1 MLLTM
6 QSKLLNFLPAAEKQ
20 LLKCCAC
27 SEGGRREM
35 NAQRRGPAG
44 ARALVAMH
52 MITARKNNT
61 TFNFKTAICTENYTT
76 PSSPLLNIYILR
88 NNGWFIKTIH

>member
-1 MLLTM
+1 MLFIR
-6 QSKLLNFLPAAEKQ
+6 QGKLLNFLPAAGKQ

-35 NAQRRGPAG
+35 NEQRKGLAG

-52 MITARKNNT
+52 RTTRRKPKHT
-61 TFNFKTAICTENYTT
+61 I
-76 PSSPLLNIYILR
+76 LNCSTHRKWHILNHLISR
-88 NNGWFIKTIH
+88 QIN

>member
-1 MLLTM
+1 MLPIM
-6 QSKLLNFLPAAEKQ
+6 QTKQLNVLPVAGKR

-35 NAQRRGPAG
+35 NVQRKGPAG

-52 MITARKNNT
+52 RTTLRKKI
-61 TFNFKTAICTENYTT
+61 TFNFQLQFLQKITQH
-76 PSSPLLNIYILR
+76 S
-88 NNGWFIKTIH
+88 F

>member
-1 MLLTM
+1 MVLIR
-6 QSKLLNFLPAAEKQ
+6 QSKLLNFLPAAGKQ

-35 NAQRRGPAG
+35 NEQRKGPVG

-52 MITARKNNT
+52 RTTTRKQ
-61 TFNFKTAICTENYTT
+61 
-76 PSSPLLNIYILR
+76 
-88 NNGWFIKTIH
+88 